1 MVLSPGELAPSGFL
15 YILSRGV
22 AVLEGQILTKNS
34 IWGEDILLTD
44 VAPGLVRRLNAK
56 AINYCEVH
64 IITWDQFRA
73 AAEGFPTSQEHM
85 RSCALRLAMRR
96 QLVRAAKAIKLLQL
110 DSALDL
116 SFKSVEDVLAKRSKS
131 SSFQKGKSLRMALG
145 RSTEASFSKVML
157 QAQLM
162 NGRQNKAASLGVN
175 AVNVSESP
183 MPPSARA
190 CNAEEATGW
199 GGRASCVAT
208 AVSGNQLASRCV

>member
-1 MVLSPGELAPSGFL
+1 
-15 YILSRGV
+15 
-22 AVLEGQILTKNS
+22 
-34 IWGEDILLTD
+34 
-44 VAPGLVRRLNAK
+44 
-56 AINYCEVH
+56 
-64 IITWDQFRA
+64 
-73 AAEGFPTSQEHM
+73 M

-208 AVSGNQLASRCV
+208 AVSGNQLASRATSGGQRALTQEDRLDKLTEIAAQQASAINRMSQELTSLASGFGELMHLVDTKSASLKA